1 MSKFDINELKEKKN
15 QREKELLELMSE
27 KNVLLSLLSRPK
39 SYPDF
44 GGQFLHTVGEGLL
57 INMCKKDCEMVETL
71 FKRYFGVCLLEFQ
84 KLRPKEIGADWR
96 SLNNMKIAA
105 ALLLDLMDISGYAYL
120 LSEYHD
126 EPLLKEPIEQAW
138 STYLN
143 EESEN
148 QRLQFFAAAVSFTE
162 SSFEIAH
169 RSMLRH
175 GWKQIIQELLKN
187 VKHKKIP
194 SIPSSR
200 ISIQFEPDTIPI
212 HKSPL
217 VRVFAWHAEF
227 LSYDGIDIFIAKYI
241 RNCEGGKDLDFGWRR
256 HRDLREEIQRE
267 NQRDAENTEA

>member
-1 MSKFDINELKEKKN
+1 
-15 QREKELLELMSE
+15 
-27 KNVLLSLLSRPK
+27 
-39 SYPDF
+39 
-44 GGQFLHTVGEGLL
+44 
-57 INMCKKDCEMVETL
+57 
-71 FKRYFGVCLLEFQ
+71 
-84 KLRPKEIGADWR
+84 
-96 SLNNMKIAA
+96 MKIAA

-148 QRLQFFAAAVSFTE
+148 QRLQFLAAAVSLTE

-175 GWKQIIQELLKN
+175 GWKQIIQKLLKN

-194 SIPSSR
+194 YIPSSR

-217 VRVFAWHAEF
+217 VRVFAWHA
-227 LSYDGIDIFIAKYI
+227 
-241 RNCEGGKDLDFGWRR
+241 
-256 HRDLREEIQRE
+256 
-267 NQRDAENTEA
+267 

>member
-84 KLRPKEIGADWR
+84 KLRPKEIGADWQ

-148 QRLQFFAAAVSFTE
+148 QRLQFLVAAVSLTE

-169 RSMLRH
+169 RSLHRH
-175 GWKQIIQELLKN
+175 RWKQIIQKLLKN
-187 VKHKKIP
+187 VEHKEIP
-194 SIPSSR
+194 YIPSSR

-217 VRVFAWHAEF
+217 VRVFAWHA
-227 LSYDGIDIFIAKYI
+227 
-241 RNCEGGKDLDFGWRR
+241 
-256 HRDLREEIQRE
+256 
-267 NQRDAENTEA
+267 